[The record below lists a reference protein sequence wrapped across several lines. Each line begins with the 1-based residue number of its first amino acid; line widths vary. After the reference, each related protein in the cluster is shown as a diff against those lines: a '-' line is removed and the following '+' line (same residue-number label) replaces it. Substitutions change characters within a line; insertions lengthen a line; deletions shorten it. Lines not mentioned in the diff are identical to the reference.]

1 MRCPNINS
9 PEWKAL
15 VDKIGENN
23 AWREFL
29 ANGYIPSADNYDVI
43 ESISKET
50 TQQIKPGVQELFES
64 NQDLAN
70 AVYEALGYE
79 LPTKKLQG
87 KKIADDELVL
97 FDVVEELTSGERNN
111 LPSSIL
117 INKLLK
123 EEFIPEIK
131 KTDIALGVSRSG
143 VWKIDTK
150 TLSAGGNNKSELAK
164 TLAHELLHSV
174 TENVIYNYQNL
185 KGDIDLNDKY
195 YESYIKDG
203 HIKILDLTKS
213 QIEALDNL
221 VRIRNKVVDH
231 IKQNKENLQKQDRG
245 FGTYDYFIKTNYSE
259 TETDLHEFISE
270 VFTNPELIS
279 ILKEI
284 PTEGK
289 KSNLFKDFVE
299 AIAKILGFTNTSILE
314 DVIAYSEEAFFAQP
328 QITPQQKQ
336 QALQLYSQYLDQIF
350 PDSKVKDIVYHGT
363 DAKFDKFDKSK
374 LKENTETALSKIGFN
389 FVNSRRIAS
398 KYGKLKSVIL
408 NIINL
413 KEINIRDIEVP
424 LEVRSH
430 YESYYASKLKNIS
443 EDGVILEFRSKKSL

>member
-64 NQDLAN
+64 NPELAN
-70 AVYEALGYE
+70 IG
-79 LPTKKLQG
+79 T
-87 KKIADDELVL
+87 
-97 FDVVEELTSGERNN
+97 
-111 LPSSIL
+111 
-117 INKLLK
+117 
-123 EEFIPEIK
+123 PE
-131 KTDIALGVSRSG
+131 
-143 VWKIDTK
+143 
-150 TLSAGGNNKSELAK
+150 
-164 TLAHELLHSV
+164 
-174 TENVIYNYQNL
+174 Q
-185 KGDIDLNDKY
+185 
-195 YESYIKDG
+195 
-203 HIKILDLTKS
+203 
-213 QIEALDNL
+213 
-221 VRIRNKVVDH
+221 
-231 IKQNKENLQKQDRG
+231 
-245 FGTYDYFIKTNYSE
+245 
-259 TETDLHEFISE
+259 
-270 VFTNPELIS
+270 
-279 ILKEI
+279 
-284 PTEGK
+284 
-289 KSNLFKDFVE
+289 
-299 AIAKILGFTNTSILE
+299 
-314 DVIAYSEEAFFAQP
+314 
-328 QITPQQKQ
+328 
-336 QALQLYSQYLDQIF
+336 YSQYLDQIF

-363 DAKFDKFDKSK
+363 NAEFDKFDKSK

-443 EDGVILEFRSKKSL
+443 EDGVILEFPEGQEEYVVFEPEQIHILSSKKDLEMFKNFINFTKSEYAKYGDVQQFRDYIMSKNFAAVEEFLVVNNKIDRKC